1 MITPFFNINQDEEF
15 IFIEVKISHVRFSA
29 QNIEMVVQNE
39 LFVFSMTPYYLRLRL
54 PFSCVDDERAH
65 AEFDS
70 KSESVKIKI
79 PKEIKGQDFP
89 DLDLTGKLLA
99 RVDEKK
105 VEKGPL
111 IEELDVDNVM
121 STGDVNNSPGV
132 TEGEKFDWE
141 ITQQEAQDPEIQ
153 VTSIKYGFNNQY
165 DQIINISSSN
175 GNDINE
181 LGDSENTSATDRIL
195 ERLIKENVKF
205 DLEYYAADYIM
216 EKYPSE
222 DDDKMFKELITWSN
236 PVSKKF
242 LKWYQA
248 QQKLPQEE
256 REKIM
261 GVDFTKEEQ
270 EKMIALPRKSYLIE
284 DSYRPQLLTLLISLL
299 FAYHFE
305 LRETEGDHNTE
316 SAWTIGKLTPQI
328 CFLDSQIL
336 VPSVSDDNILRATV
350 ITSIRRALS
359 YPLHRN
365 FNLISK
371 VWEDVYYNLRGGKRL
386 VLKSLLDIKE
396 LFRFHDVYYVYDK
409 IWMEDLCA
417 WLISDDLSEGMIRT
431 LAHDLKNEYL
441 TVSKTDIT
449 FEKLEE
455 GTEDEFVAIN
465 LQEIEEMAEE
475 LFRAYQNN

>member
-121 STGDVNNSPGV
+121 STGEGNNSPGV

-195 ERLIKENVKF
+195 ERLIKEN
-205 DLEYYAADYIM
+205 I
-216 EKYPSE
+216 
-222 DDDKMFKELITWSN
+222 
-236 PVSKKF
+236 
-242 LKWYQA
+242 
-248 QQKLPQEE
+248 
-256 REKIM
+256 
-261 GVDFTKEEQ
+261 
-270 EKMIALPRKSYLIE
+270 
-284 DSYRPQLLTLLISLL
+284 
-299 FAYHFE
+299 
-305 LRETEGDHNTE
+305 
-316 SAWTIGKLTPQI
+316 
-328 CFLDSQIL
+328 
-336 VPSVSDDNILRATV
+336 
-350 ITSIRRALS
+350 
-359 YPLHRN
+359 
-365 FNLISK
+365 
-371 VWEDVYYNLRGGKRL
+371 
-386 VLKSLLDIKE
+386 
-396 LFRFHDVYYVYDK
+396 
-409 IWMEDLCA
+409 
-417 WLISDDLSEGMIRT
+417 
-431 LAHDLKNEYL
+431 
-441 TVSKTDIT
+441 
-449 FEKLEE
+449 
-455 GTEDEFVAIN
+455 
-465 LQEIEEMAEE
+465 
-475 LFRAYQNN
+475 